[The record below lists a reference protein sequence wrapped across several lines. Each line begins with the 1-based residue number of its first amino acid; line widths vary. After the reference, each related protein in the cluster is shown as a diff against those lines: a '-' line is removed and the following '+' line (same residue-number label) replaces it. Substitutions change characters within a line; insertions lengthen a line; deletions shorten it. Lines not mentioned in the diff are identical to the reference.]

1 MKININIKGLP
12 LYLKILLS
20 VIPAVIISAVFIFLF
35 IMPKHK
41 EIKVLETRIS
51 AQENEI
57 ATNQAKAEKLPQL
70 TLENERLRK
79 RLDELKQQLPD
90 EKEVSTLLKQV
101 SDLCIR
107 AGLKI
112 ALWRPEQRKVHSSG
126 IVYEIPV
133 RVELQGSYHSLGFFF
148 SSLTKLNR
156 IVNVS
161 GVRLS
166 DPKPERGNAVLK
178 ISFTATT
185 FSAVPEAEIEKDK
198 EKKKEKEKPKAR
210 EKEEP

>member
-1 MKININIKGLP
+1 MKFNINIKGLP
-12 LYLKILLS
+12 LYARILLA
-20 VIPAVIISAVFIFLF
+20 VLPAVIIALVFIFLL
-35 IMPKHK
+35 ILPKNK
-41 EIKVLETRIS
+41 EIKALESRI
-51 AQENEI
+51 AVQENEI
-57 ATNQAKAEKLPQL
+57 AKNQAKAERLKDL

-79 RLDELKQQLPD
+79 RLDVLKQQLPE

-107 AGLKI
+107 AGMKI
-112 ALWRPEQRKVHSSG
+112 SLWKPEQRKLHTSG

-133 RVELQGSYHSLGFFF
+133 KVELTGSYHSLGYFF

-161 GVRLS
+161 DIKLTS
-166 DPKPERGNAVLK
+166 PKPESGVAILK

-185 FSAVPEAEIEKDK
+185 FSALSEEEISKQKEQGKAKVKGK
-198 EKKKEKEKPKAR
+198 EKR
-210 EKEEP
+210 KEE

>member
-1 MKININIKGLP
+1 MKVNFNIKGLP
-12 LYLKILLS
+12 SYAKIILAL
-20 VIPAVIISAVFIFLF
+20 IPAIIISGVLIFLF
-35 IMPKHK
+35 ILPRHR
-41 EIKVLETRIS
+41 EIKALETKIS

-57 ATNQAKAEKLPQL
+57 AKNQAKAEKLAEL
-70 TLENERLRK
+70 TLENERLKK

-112 ALWRPEQRKVHSSG
+112 TLWKPELRKLHQSG

-133 RVELQGSYHSLGFFF
+133 KVELLGSYHSVGYFF

-161 GVRLS
+161 DIKFS
-166 DPKPERGNAVLK
+166 DPKPERGVAVLK

-185 FSAVPEAEIEKDK
+185 FSAVPEEEIG
-198 EKKKEKEKPKAR
+198 KEKEK
-210 EKEEP
+210 EKGPGKGKGK